1 MRGSIFKRCG
11 CKEYVS
17 LAGGGRRRRSLGNK
31 CSKLRRPDG
40 SWNPRHGKW
49 YFKVSTV
56 DERTGKR
63 KQLLRGG
70 YATAADAQAELD
82 KVKGRIRT
90 GTVQLHGVTVG
101 AWLTEWIESKTDL
114 RANTLHSYQSHI
126 NRYLIPHLGKLKI
139 EDLRATHVAAV
150 MKTVTGGPTSAQR
163 VRATLR
169 SALADAVRHGLITV
183 NAAAL
188 VKLPSGKSPRPLVWT
203 ENRVAH
209 WRATGVMPS
218 RIMCWT
224 PAQLGAFLDA
234 ANADP
239 LYSLWHLLA
248 FRGLRRG
255 EACGLEWSEVDLDA
269 GEVAIVRQ
277 RIEVGGRPEEGAPKS
292 EAGNRVI
299 SLDERTVAVLRAHRT
314 AQVERRLSS
323 VWDTRG
329 DQKVFCQANGAPL
342 SPSAVSKRFRA
353 LVAQQ
358 DLPPIR
364 LHDLR
369 HGAASLLLAAGVP
382 MKIVQETL
390 GHSSVVL
397 TANTYTSVYPE
408 VAREAAEA
416 AAALVPRGQAS
427 QALG

>member
-11 CKEYVS
+11 CKERVE
-17 LAGGGRRRRSLGNK
+17 LPDGTTRRRSLGNK
-31 CSKLRRPDG
+31 CSKIKRPDG
-40 SWNPRHGKW
+40 SWNPRHGQW
-49 YFKVSTV
+49 YFKVSTNG
-56 DERTGKR
+56 DDGQR

-70 YATAADAQAELD
+70 YATAGEAQTELD

-114 RANTLHSYQSHI
+114 RANTLHSYQGHI

-139 EDLRATHVAAV
+139 EDLRATHVAV
-150 MKTVTGGPTSAQR
+150 MMRSVTGGPTSAQR

-183 NAAAL
+183 NVAAL

-203 ENRVAH
+203 DNRVAH
-209 WRATGVMPS
+209 WRTTGVMPS
-218 RIMCWT
+218 TIMCWT
-224 PAQLGAFLDA
+224 PAQLGQFLDA
-234 ANADP
+234 AHTDP

-255 EACGLEWSEVDLDA
+255 EACGLEWSEVDLEV

-277 RIEVGGRPEEGAPKS
+277 RIEVGGRAQEGQPKS

-299 SLDERTVAVLRAHRT
+299 SLDANTVSVLRSHRT
-314 AQVERRLSS
+314 SQLQMRLALGSLWINS
-323 VWDTRG
+323 N
-329 DQKVFCQANGAPL
+329 KVFCQPHGAPL

-416 AAALVPRGQAS
+416 AAALVPRTQ
-427 QALG
+427 